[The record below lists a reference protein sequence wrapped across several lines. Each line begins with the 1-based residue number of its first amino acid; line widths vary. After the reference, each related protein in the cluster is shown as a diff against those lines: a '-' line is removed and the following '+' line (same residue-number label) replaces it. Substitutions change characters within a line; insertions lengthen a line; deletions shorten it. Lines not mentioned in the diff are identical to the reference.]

1 MCGNVLSTLRRETF
15 SLWALCAQN
24 LDLFYRRHADMLK
37 NFLNYS
43 RALFISLGVLIMSP
57 ISAFA
62 GTAGTLGPLDNT
74 IMVVR
79 NDLTGFWAYTLVT
92 IALVVAGVLLAMGEQ
107 GGVVKKLGGV
117 VMGGAIALGST
128 SLISALFTT
137 TGSLVG

>member
-1 MCGNVLSTLRRETF
+1 MRNFFSKLGRTIAAFSAFAGLALLSP
-15 SLWALCAQN
+15 
-24 LDLFYRRHADMLK
+24 
-37 NFLNYS
+37 
-43 RALFISLGVLIMSP
+43 V
-57 ISAFA
+57 SAFA

-117 VMGGAIALGST
+117 VMGGDIALGAT

-137 TGSLVG
+137 TGALLG